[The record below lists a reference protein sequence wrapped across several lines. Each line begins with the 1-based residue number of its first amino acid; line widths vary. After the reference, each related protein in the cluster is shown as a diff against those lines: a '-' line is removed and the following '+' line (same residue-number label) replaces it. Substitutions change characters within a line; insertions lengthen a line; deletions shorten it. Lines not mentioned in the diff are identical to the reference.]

1 MKAHPRPVSSS
12 PVGAQLRQLQGA
24 FKFSLGAKHQILR
37 AITAVRDLG
46 TEQYLAGFQ
55 AESFDRMSRSI
66 KSSSGTRHPSK
77 GGTGYT
83 RVGANIGLSQSE
95 KIARATK
102 IQVLSTR
109 ANWIKCHGKEVD
121 SRVSSQAVKA
131 LFAALE
137 DSEGRLNCGSLIGH
151 ILTTGLAEN
160 VIDLKIAFETTFAC
174 CYVYNFRLDEALFS
188 SLFHTKKA
196 VDRTI
201 SVLRQVD
208 SARNP
213 PTRSA
218 ADPQPHWI
226 FPTFTRSISILQSW
240 WSDLTP
246 TKAEYVH
253 IRKLADF
260 LVSQGIVGN
269 RHEGQRLI
277 RAVGK
282 PVEEVYVLQTHYL
295 KLFYPALLKATVV
308 NMTLGLACDST
319 QGNGSSMRLRM
330 ADLERKVMLSGLK
343 SHKTVSKEKTAFAVY
358 SDFVKA
364 GRLYVQRGKVQEA
377 GNALIP
383 SIAKDMTFELRGSPS
398 PSAKTAWET
407 SIGSATAKSRLSDNC
422 RSSSLSSD
430 SPDPPS
436 SSHSRLQQ
444 QKYFKSAGVPILSKE
459 ARLQRETR
467 LHQHFEN
474 MVEFASELD
483 QVLAGCKVLG

>member
-1 MKAHPRPVSSS
+1 MKSHPRPVSSS

-46 TEQYLAGFQ
+46 TEQCFAGFQ
-55 AESFDRMSRSI
+55 AESFDRMSRNI
-66 KSSSGTRHPSK
+66 KSSSGARQTSK
-77 GGTGYT
+77 DAIGYS

-95 KIARATK
+95 KIARAAN

-109 ANWIKCHGKEVD
+109 ANWIKCHGKETD
-121 SRVSSQAVKA
+121 SRVSSHAVKT

-160 VIDLKIAFETTFAC
+160 VKDLKTAFETVFSC
-174 CYVYNFRLDEALFS
+174 CNVYSFRLNEALFS
-188 SLFHTKKA
+188 SLFHTKKT
-196 VDRTI
+196 VDRI
-201 SVLRQVD
+201 IAVLKQVD
-208 SARNP
+208 SLRNL
-213 PTRSA
+213 PTRPA
-218 ADPQPHWI
+218 ADPQPQWN
-226 FPTFTRSISILQSW
+226 FPTFTRSMTILHSW
-240 WSDLTP
+240 WTYLNP

-277 RAVGK
+277 RTVGK
-282 PVEEVYVLQTHYL
+282 PVEEVYVRQAYYL
-295 KLFYPALLKATVV
+295 RLFYPALLKATVV
-308 NMTLGLACDST
+308 NMTLGLAIDST
-319 QGNGSSMRLRM
+319 QGNSSSMRLRM
-330 ADLERKVMLSGLK
+330 ADLERKIMLSGLK
-343 SHKTVSKEKTAFAVY
+343 SHRTISKEKTAFAVY

-364 GRLYVQRGKVQEA
+364 GRPYAQRGKVQEA
-377 GNALIP
+377 GNVSIP
-383 SIAKDMTFELRGSPS
+383 SIAKDMTFELGSSPS
-398 PSAKTAWET
+398 PSAKTGLDT
-407 SIGSATAKSRLSDNC
+407 SLGSLTAKSRLSDNG

-430 SPDPPS
+430 SPNPPS
-436 SSHSRLQQ
+436 SSHSRMQQ

-459 ARLQRETR
+459 TRLQRETR

-483 QVLAGCKVLG
+483 QVLAGCRVLG